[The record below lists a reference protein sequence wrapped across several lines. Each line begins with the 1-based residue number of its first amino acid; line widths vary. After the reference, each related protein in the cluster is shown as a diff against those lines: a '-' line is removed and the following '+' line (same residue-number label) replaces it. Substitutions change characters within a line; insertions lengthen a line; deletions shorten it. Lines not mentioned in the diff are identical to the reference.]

1 MTAANR
7 ALSIDPNVAV
17 AHCVLSRHAYE
28 VQDFERSDAELAQA
42 LALEPDSWEV
52 NREAARLNYF
62 RRRFPEAVR
71 HYEKAVAID
80 DTDFHSWG
88 MLSSA
93 YAALGDKEGARRA
106 AEMAVEHSERV
117 LAQDPTNGAAL
128 GIGATGLGVLGDRER
143 VKDWIE
149 RALLISPDNVLM
161 RYNFACLLALNFQ
174 DADGAIALIEQDFD
188 GYPPSALKAVIAD
201 PDLDSIRDH
210 PKLKRMMEKAHEILA
225 ADQAGINPAA
235 AASTPPRS

>member
-1 MTAANR
+1 MVAANR

-17 AHCVLSRHAYE
+17 ARCVLARHAYE
-28 VQDFERSDAELAQA
+28 VHDFERSEAELAEA
-42 LALEPDSWEV
+42 LRIEPDSWEV

-62 RRRFPEAVR
+62 WRRFPEALR
-71 HYEKAVAID
+71 HYEKAVALD
-80 DTDFHSWG
+80 DSDFHSWG
-88 MLSSA
+88 MLSSV
-93 YAALGDKEGARRA
+93 YSALGDNAGALRA

-117 LAQDPTNGAAL
+117 LVQDPTNGAAL

-149 RALLISPDNVLM
+149 RALLICPDNVLM
-161 RYNFACLLALNFQ
+161 RYNFACLLALNFH

-210 PKLKRMMEKAHEILA
+210 PRLKLMMEKAQEILSAEA
-225 ADQAGINPAA
+225 ARINPAA
-235 AASTPPRS
+235 A